1 MNKEKLL
8 KEFSDYC
15 NYEYTDV
22 KRAIDN
28 ELYSGET
35 DRKKTIYYSCQRC
48 LGVAFFIQ
56 RLGVPF
62 KEVDEIYMSFRT
74 KVYAFI

>member
-15 NYEYTDV
+15 DYEYTDV

-28 ELYSGET
+28 EWDKNTGGKE
-35 DRKKTIYYSCQRC
+35 KTVYYSCQRC

-62 KEVDEIYMSFRT
+62 KEVDEIYMNFRT
-74 KVYAFI
+74 KVYNFI